1 MKVISWLMKTEK
13 LNFMLLFS
21 GHEFSMKG
29 APWSHG
35 PLIIQ
40 ETHTT
45 SSILWLMADKY
56 QTKLSMRV
64 MNF

>member
-1 MKVISWLMKTEK
+1 MKVISWPMKTEK
-13 LNFMLLFS
+13 LNFTPLFF

-40 ETHTT
+40 ETHH
-45 SSILWLMADKY
+45 I
-56 QTKLSMRV
+56 
-64 MNF
+64 